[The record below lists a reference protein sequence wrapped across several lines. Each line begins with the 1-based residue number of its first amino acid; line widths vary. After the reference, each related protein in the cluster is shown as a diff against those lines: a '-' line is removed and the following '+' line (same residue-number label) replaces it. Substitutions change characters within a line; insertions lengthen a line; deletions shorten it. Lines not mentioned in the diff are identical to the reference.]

1 MGLLGHAHC
10 GGWAKTRYGRWCW
23 LTAKQ
28 RRCSGV
34 IASNKVGD
42 PPPSKM
48 AWLVHELHLSQR
60 QPLPQIAA
68 GLCRS
73 TSWVSRRLG
82 LVRTLPE
89 AIQQLVRQGAVSPH
103 AAMRTL
109 LPLARANA
117 DVAHDITQI
126 AKTEQL
132 SSRQISRLC
141 AGWRAGDPAQRQK
154 LLAQPRVYLRLDEHL
169 AEKWF
174 VNHSSASQTAESE
187 LPTLVRD
194 FETLTAIARRCSH
207 LLRQP
212 ARRVQAGSIEALL
225 VGWPRVCRAFRE
237 LTQIVEEQ
245 SHVELRHKGRDSHAT
260 Q

>member
-1 MGLLGHAHC
+1 
-10 GGWAKTRYGRWCW
+10 
-23 LTAKQ
+23 
-28 RRCSGV
+28 
-34 IASNKVGD
+34 
-42 PPPSKM
+42 
-48 AWLVHELHLSQR
+48 
-60 QPLPQIAA
+60 
-68 GLCRS
+68 
-73 TSWVSRRLG
+73 
-82 LVRTLPE
+82 
-89 AIQQLVRQGAVSPH
+89 
-103 AAMRTL
+103 MRTL

-117 DVAHDITQI
+117 DVAHDIAQI
-126 AKTEQL
+126 AKAEQL

-169 AEKWF
+169 AEK
-174 VNHSSASQTAESE
+174 QTAESE

-194 FETLTAIARRCSH
+194 FETLTAVARRCSH

-245 SHVELRHKGRDSHAT
+245 SHVELRHSGRDSHAA